1 MKKHRG
7 FFSASS
13 AFRVFSALSA
23 LSALALTTTLD
34 AQLPVSTGASVSLAE
49 HRVTAGAGLERSS
62 GTMFGLWAT
71 TVLPWQTVEARFS
84 LRAGSLGATE
94 SSASDR
100 DVGELT
106 LGATVPLSSWLGLD
120 GGVVVR
126 RYESPLAAQR
136 WVWGEIG
143 LTGRTSMLD
152 DAFTLSAGLSMMPWV
167 SITGV
172 SRPDLAVSAHS
183 AVGYTTGRLTAT
195 IRYGLERFDFPAHD
209 GVRRLEELSSLQ
221 LGAAWKIR

>member
-1 MKKHRG
+1 M
-7 FFSASS
+7 
-13 AFRVFSALSA
+13 
-23 LSALALTTTLD
+23 
-34 AQLPVSTGASVSLAE
+34 
-49 HRVTAGAGLERSS
+49 TAGAGLERSS

-71 TVLPWQTVEARFS
+71 TLLPWQTVEAHLS
-84 LRAGSLGATE
+84 LRAGSLGANE
-94 SSASDR
+94 SSAFDR

-106 LGATVPLSSWLGLD
+106 LGATIPLSPWLGLD

-126 RYESPLAAQR
+126 RYESTLAAQR

-143 LTGRTSMLD
+143 LTGRTAMLD

-167 SITGV
+167 SVSGV
-172 SRPDLAVSAHS
+172 SRPDLAVAVHS
-183 AVGYTTGRLTAT
+183 AMGYTTGRLTAT
-195 IRYGLERFDFPAHD
+195 IRYELERFDFPAHD